1 MANLDKEIKVIAVKG
16 ERGYSSY
23 EEAVRNGL
31 FVGTLEEW
39 INSFLTPENYV
50 TNTTFQNAIQ
60 NLITEKLNKNSIGDQ
75 RNIYITNENGIL
87 NIKTTDDVDY
97 TMELKF
103 EQASIQLVY
112 KEYSGGVVVETKT
125 YFLQSYLDKVDTLES
140 SVDTLESNVGT
151 LTPKVATLEEEMEV
165 LIPKVNDLEEIIT
178 AVEDIPIIDNTAS
191 ITKTGLYAISIE
203 DDYGNYSYT
212 VMMSIYDL
220 SKEVRSRTINA
231 YTSGTTYYLSM
242 VYTPYKINNEYAGI
256 IHLSTD
262 FHVVDTMAHCKLIR
276 EY

>member
-178 AVEDIPIIDNTAS
+178 AVEDIPMTMLCHAIVRVTKS
-191 ITKTGLYAISIE
+191 IGKNVSNAVYVQMLARR
-203 DDYGNYSYT
+203 
-212 VMMSIYDL
+212 VPL
-220 SKEVRSRTINA
+220 SCS
-231 YTSGTTYYLSM
+231 
-242 VYTPYKINNEYAGI
+242 AG
-256 IHLSTD
+256 
-262 FHVVDTMAHCKLIR
+262 R
-276 EY
+276 